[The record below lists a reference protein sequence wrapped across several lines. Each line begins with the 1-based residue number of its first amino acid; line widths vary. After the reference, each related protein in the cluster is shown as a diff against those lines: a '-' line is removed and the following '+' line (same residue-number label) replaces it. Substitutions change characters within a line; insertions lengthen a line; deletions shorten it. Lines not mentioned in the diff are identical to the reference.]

1 MTDSNMSV
9 DTGEVPPEKTGDV
22 EKYGSDGITSDSIT
36 SGNETADSDSKYP
49 TGMVLWSILGPVT
62 IAYFL
67 VFLDMCVVST
77 ATPAITQR
85 FNSLIDVGWY
95 GGAYQLGSSALQP
108 LTGKIYS
115 HFNIK
120 VSASGSQK
128 EEKREKGKRKRE
140 KKREKE
146 AKQREDI
153 LTLDIVVIPRLLL
166 HLRARICNLWSGRLI
181 ANVHRR

>member
-1 MTDSNMSV
+1 MYAKLVYIPSDNYRHISWHQDGKSKIPVQYYSTTTPTTVTMTETKQSTDASTV
-9 DTGEVPPEKTGDV
+9 QPEGTADV
-22 EKYGSDGITSDSIT
+22 EKYASDSVT
-36 SGNETADSDSKYP
+36 SKNEIAEDDSKFP
-49 TGMVLWSILGPVT
+49 TGLALWSILGPVT

-85 FNSLIDVGWY
+85 FDSLVDVGWY

-120 VSASGSQK
+120 VGHSVAF
-128 EEKREKGKRKRE
+128 
-140 KKREKE
+140 
-146 AKQREDI
+146 
-153 LTLDIVVIPRLLL
+153 
-166 HLRARICNLWSGRLI
+166 
-181 ANVHRR
+181 

>member
-1 MTDSNMSV
+1 MTDSSKSV
-9 DTGEVPPEKTGDV
+9 DTGGVPTEKTGDV
-22 EKYGSDGITSDSIT
+22 EKYDSDGIT
-36 SGNETADSDSKYP
+36 SGNETTDGDGKYP
-49 TGMVLWSILGPVT
+49 TGMALWSVLGPIT

-77 ATPAITQR
+77 ATPAITRR

-120 VSASGSQK
+120 VGVTGDA
-128 EEKREKGKRKRE
+128 
-140 KKREKE
+140 
-146 AKQREDI
+146 
-153 LTLDIVVIPRLLL
+153 
-166 HLRARICNLWSGRLI
+166 
-181 ANVHRR
+181 